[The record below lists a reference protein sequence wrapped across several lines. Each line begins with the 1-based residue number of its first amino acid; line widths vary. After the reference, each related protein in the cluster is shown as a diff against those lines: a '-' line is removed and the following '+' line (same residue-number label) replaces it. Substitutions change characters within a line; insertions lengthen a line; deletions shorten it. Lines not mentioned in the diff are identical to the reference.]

1 MDHGDILT
9 QKLDGLGEH
18 FLAAVH
24 IFHVQQVDGVEQDLQ
39 VRAAD
44 LVQHGAGASGIV
56 HDVLDHRLNGNG
68 HAVLLGTAH
77 HWLEVLDK
85 GGKGFVAAALRTEFV
100 LRVGCAGLGAHHS
113 AAQQACKADMGIVF
127 FLNGVQGIR
136 IRVGKV
142 QVVAQHGNVDAV
154 FLKQMPQ
161 IQRIAGG
168 QGAGGAGQLLEGF
181 AQSHMGAG
189 KAFLA
194 HQRQHLFNGQLF
206 RVMQTQAELDHG
218 KPPPFPH
225 NTRGVH

>member
-1 MDHGDILT
+1 M
-9 QKLDGLGEH
+9 
-18 FLAAVH
+18 
-24 IFHVQQVDGVEQDLQ
+24 
-39 VRAAD
+39 
-44 LVQHGAGASGIV
+44 S
-56 HDVLDHRLNGNG
+56 
-68 HAVLLGTAH
+68 
-77 HWLEVLDK
+77 
-85 GGKGFVAAALRTEFV
+85 
-100 LRVGCAGLGAHHS
+100 
-113 AAQQACKADMGIVF
+113 IVF

-225 NTRGVH
+225 NTRGCIDFIIHESCVPWNSLKQKRASLCTLTGYK

>member
-1 MDHGDILT
+1 M
-9 QKLDGLGEH
+9 
-18 FLAAVH
+18 
-24 IFHVQQVDGVEQDLQ
+24 
-39 VRAAD
+39 
-44 LVQHGAGASGIV
+44 S
-56 HDVLDHRLNGNG
+56 
-68 HAVLLGTAH
+68 
-77 HWLEVLDK
+77 
-85 GGKGFVAAALRTEFV
+85 
-100 LRVGCAGLGAHHS
+100 
-113 AAQQACKADMGIVF
+113 IVF

-225 NTRGVH
+225 NTRGCIDFIIHESCVP

>member
-1 MDHGDILT
+1 
-9 QKLDGLGEH
+9 
-18 FLAAVH
+18 
-24 IFHVQQVDGVEQDLQ
+24 
-39 VRAAD
+39 
-44 LVQHGAGASGIV
+44 
-56 HDVLDHRLNGNG
+56 
-68 HAVLLGTAH
+68 
-77 HWLEVLDK
+77 
-85 GGKGFVAAALRTEFV
+85 
-100 LRVGCAGLGAHHS
+100 
-113 AAQQACKADMGIVF
+113 MGIVF

-206 RVMQTQAELDHG
+206 RVMQTQANWIMENLLLSRT
-218 KPPPFPH
+218 
-225 NTRGVH
+225 TRGVALTLLYTKAAFHGTA